1 MKPLLIL
8 TLASAALCAQYVEIL
23 GTDYPANSLPQLNKK
38 LASRVG
44 SGAPTGACTAGLD
57 FYLDSATTT
66 AYVCPAGSWAALS
79 GGGGGAVSSVF
90 GRTGAVTAQTG
101 DYSAAQV
108 TNAVSTAGSYADPTW
123 ITSLAGSKV
132 SGNISGNAGTATA
145 LAANPTDCT
154 AGQYATT
161 IAANG
166 NLTCAQVAYSEV
178 SGTPSLAAVATS
190 GSASDLV
197 AGTVPT
203 ARLGTGTASASTY
216 LRGDGTWATPA
227 GGGGSATACEIVIGD
242 PGAATPILG
251 DDNDA
256 PALCA
261 NVSGGTQTITSIACW
276 ANTGSPT
283 VRPIITGGAAN
294 SLLSGDLT
302 CGPQTY
308 ANGTLNGT
316 PTLANGQT
324 IDANIASAGGVAKY
338 IVIRIVR
345 SN

>member
-8 TLASAALCAQYVEIL
+8 TLTAAALCAQYVQIL

-38 LASRVG
+38 MASRVG
-44 SGAPTGACTAGLD
+44 SGAPSGACTAGLD
-57 FYLDSATTT
+57 FYLDSVTTT
-66 AYVCPAGSWAALS
+66 AYVCPAGSWEALS
-79 GGGGGAVSSVF
+79 GGGGAVSSVF

-101 DYSAAQV
+101 DYSAAQ
-108 TNAVSTAGSYADPTW
+108 
-123 ITSLAGSKV
+123 ITGLSA
-132 SGNISGNAGTATA
+132 I
-145 LAANPTDCT
+145 
-154 AGQYATT
+154 
-161 IAANG
+161 
-166 NLTCAQVAYSEV
+166 
-178 SGTPSLAAVATS
+178 ATS
-190 GSASDLV
+190 GSASDLA

-227 GGGGSATACEIVIGD
+227 GGGSSTTACEIVIGD
-242 PGAATPILG
+242 PGAATPILA

-302 CGPQTY
+302 CGTQNYLP
-308 ANGTLNGT
+308 GTLNGT